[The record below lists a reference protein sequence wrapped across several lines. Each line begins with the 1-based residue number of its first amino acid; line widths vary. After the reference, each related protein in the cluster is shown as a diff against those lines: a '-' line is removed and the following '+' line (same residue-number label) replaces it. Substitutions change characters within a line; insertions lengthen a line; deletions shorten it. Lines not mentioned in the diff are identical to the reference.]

1 MGARCS
7 VLENFENA
15 CAIGECVESVEGFRL
30 SSASPS
36 DMYLLNLRDGVTFNK
51 QPVRQ
56 VVAKVS
62 VSPETL
68 TKLKATLPLSED
80 EFDILLRQFQSLE
93 YEYLV
98 YSNIIKPLLVNKV
111 CPFFVNVYGVAY
123 NCNYTNAERIVGKE
137 RRKAFKQN
145 MYYIVSYENRGVVT
159 NPSIVINKDL
169 DQKFDPENKARFNIL
184 LTEYMD
190 PAHTKSFKS
199 VSITPTPSEVLP
211 AGLTQYHYTL
221 LFQVAVACYA
231 MELSKTNHNDLH
243 HENVFVTIHD
253 APITIYLRIDGI
265 VYELVTSF
273 VCKVF
278 DYDHASSESLGN
290 NSFYLEEEEM
300 ETFKSHSDFIYFL
313 GMYLDYLS
321 DKGIKNEE
329 DQQRLT
335 ALFSTDAELQPKVL
349 QVLKHGTFSQDSDA
363 PDAVT
368 NLFNQFDDMTDVIFR
383 LAQYAGIPIV
393 PSAPSDQVWSL
404 NADMFEDNGL
414 LKSSSSPDE
423 SFLIYKIEKL
433 NKQIAAAR
441 AEEAQLQAQL
451 LELNVGFL

>member
-15 CAIGECVESVEGFRL
+15 CAIGECVESVEGFHVD
-30 SSASPS
+30 SASPS

-62 VSPETL
+62 VSPETMK
-68 TKLKATLPLSED
+68 KLKATLPLSED
-80 EFDILLRQFQSLE
+80 GFNLLLTQFQAME

-98 YSNIIKPLLVNKV
+98 YSNIIKPLLLNKV

-123 NCNYTNAERIVGKE
+123 NCNYTNAERIVGKK

-145 MYYIVSYENRGVVT
+145 IYTLISGGIRDSVT
-159 NPSIVINKDL
+159 NPSIVIDKDL
-169 DQKFDPENKARFNIL
+169 DQNFDPANKARFNML
-184 LTEYMD
+184 FTEYMD
-190 PAHTKSFKS
+190 PAHTKTFKS

-253 APITIYLRIDGI
+253 APVTFYLRIDGI
-265 VYELVTSF
+265 VYELVTSL

-278 DYDHASSESLGN
+278 DYDHASSESLGT
-290 NSFYLEEEEM
+290 NSFYNEDEEM
-300 ETFKSHSDFIYFL
+300 GTFQNHSDFIYFL
-313 GMYLDYLS
+313 GMYLDHLT
-321 DKGIKNEE
+321 DQGIDNEE
-329 DQQRLT
+329 DQQKLA
-335 ALFSTDAELQPKVL
+335 ALFSDESELQTKVL
-349 QVLKHGTFSQDSDA
+349 EQLKHGNYNQGSDA
-363 PDAVT
+363 SDAVT
-368 NLFNQFDDMTDVIFR
+368 NWFDQLDDMTDVIFR
-383 LAQYAGIPIV
+383 LAQYAGIQTL
-393 PSAPSDQVWSL
+393 PSAPSDRVWSL
-404 NADMFEDNGL
+404 HADMFEDNGL
-414 LKSSSSPDE
+414 LKSFSSPDE

-433 NKQIAAAR
+433 NKQIEAAR
-441 AEEAQLQAQL
+441 AQHAQLQAQL
-451 LELNVGFL
+451 LELNVDL